1 MPVFHR
7 YTEFHV
13 IRSKNRKEPSLPD
26 PATREEMLSLL
37 AVTLCGGGEYSS
49 SLLQYRL
56 ENLSI
61 SRVRAREILQ
71 EAVEKGW
78 VLEVSRDAYYSWDER
93 LQLTS
98 PGLGYLLENGSAK
111 SVLDCAERARCF
123 YSEVLVRCRQ
133 GDFSGTNF
141 DDATILFLCGI
152 EAFEEG
158 DSAKTSQYWNRI
170 GTQMLQLW
178 GRQYGIGLIA
188 LAVKEKEYRPLA
200 SLFPDELL
208 VGLFEELC
216 LTHPNQSAEE
226 LWGEEGRALFLA
238 SFKNKEIGAVVH
250 DWFVFREDFL
260 AHGNPR
266 AALEKTRG
274 SFWAHAL
281 EGIIALAEE

>member
-1 MPVFHR
+1 
-7 YTEFHV
+7 
-13 IRSKNRKEPSLPD
+13 
-26 PATREEMLSLL
+26 
-37 AVTLCGGGEYSS
+37 
-49 SLLQYRL
+49 
-56 ENLSI
+56 
-61 SRVRAREILQ
+61 
-71 EAVEKGW
+71 
-78 VLEVSRDAYYSWDER
+78 
-93 LQLTS
+93 
-98 PGLGYLLENGSAK
+98 
-111 SVLDCAERARCF
+111 
-123 YSEVLVRCRQ
+123 
-133 GDFSGTNF
+133 
-141 DDATILFLCGI
+141 
-152 EAFEEG
+152 
-158 DSAKTSQYWNRI
+158 
-170 GTQMLQLW
+170 MLQLW

-281 EGIIALAEE
+281 EGIIALAEEQNPTAALCAFEKVLKHTAAAANGFLRNLSSTGSTGSRSTSTARIRRSFGR